1 MRHPLITKVKDNILR
16 HELLNP
22 YDERPV
28 VVGVSGGADS
38 VALLHTLQ
46 KLGYSVIAAHCNYGL
61 RDAESDGDEAYVR
74 DLCSHKDIALEVLKA
89 DVAARMSHDGS
100 SMEMACRDIRY
111 EWFETLRC
119 RYDAQAV
126 AVAHHMDDKAETVML
141 NLLRGTGIRG
151 LASMKWRREP
161 GIIRPLLNLSRDE
174 IKDFL
179 TEEGIG
185 WREDSSNAIND
196 VKRNK
201 LRNIILPRLY
211 EEFTDAKANICA
223 TSQHIDEY
231 SGVISDVCSKKREE
245 YVAADGSV
253 DLLKLADAEPYAPLL
268 LWEWF
273 GPQGMTRDMADKIM
287 AFRGNSGSRYG
298 SWHIDHGILQVMT
311 PCDCSDAGHIIA
323 TDNLDEMPFEMEIIT
338 DRHHFHPQRD
348 ASVAYFDA
356 DILAGNPRWTLRG
369 WREGD
374 RVRPFGLK
382 GTKLVSDIFANK
394 KMGRGD
400 KQSARILLRDDTII
414 WIPGIVTCA
423 EYVVTPTTA
432 RILRLTVK

>member
-28 VVGVSGGADS
+28 VVGFSGGADS
-38 VALLHTLQ
+38 VALLHVLDA
-46 KLGYSVIAAHCNYGL
+46 LGYNVIAAHCNYGL

-151 LASMKWRREP
+151 LASMKWHREP

-185 WREDSSNAIND
+185 WREDSSNAKND

-211 EEFTDAKANICA
+211 EEFADAKANICA
-223 TSQHIDEY
+223 TSQHLDEY
-231 SGVISDVCSKKREE
+231 AGLLSEICSKKREE

-287 AFRGNSGSRYG
+287 AFRGNSGSCYG
-298 SWHIDHGILQVMT
+298 SWHIDHGILKVMT
-311 PCDCSDAGHIIA
+311 PCDCSNAGHITA
-323 TDNLDEMPFEMEIIT
+323 TDNLDEMPFETEIIT

-356 DILAGNPRWTLRG
+356 DILTGNPRWTLRG

-394 KMGRGD
+394 KMGRDD

-432 RILRLTVK
+432 RILKLTVK

>member
-201 LRNIILPRLY
+201 LRNIILHRLR
-211 EEFTDAKANICA
+211 
-223 TSQHIDEY
+223 SL
-231 SGVISDVCSKKREE
+231 R
-245 YVAADGSV
+245 
-253 DLLKLADAEPYAPLL
+253 
-268 LWEWF
+268 
-273 GPQGMTRDMADKIM
+273 
-287 AFRGNSGSRYG
+287 
-298 SWHIDHGILQVMT
+298 
-311 PCDCSDAGHIIA
+311 
-323 TDNLDEMPFEMEIIT
+323 MPKPI
-338 DRHHFHPQRD
+338 
-348 ASVAYFDA
+348 
-356 DILAGNPRWTLRG
+356 
-369 WREGD
+369 
-374 RVRPFGLK
+374 
-382 GTKLVSDIFANK
+382 
-394 KMGRGD
+394 
-400 KQSARILLRDDTII
+400 SARLRNI
-414 WIPGIVTCA
+414 
-423 EYVVTPTTA
+423 
-432 RILRLTVK
+432 